1 MGFSLPSL
9 ETADQSD
16 DSDDLQPPVSF
27 PDNSNGFSDLFRLPD
42 SVVLYSG
49 DRVQPVVHDGSV
61 GSPPGSAGSTDTG
74 STQVTNTAGTG
85 LNINV
90 TYDSSVGTAPAGF
103 TNVVA
108 QVVQYFQSHFNDPVT
123 ININVGYGEVG
134 GSRLAAGALGES
146 STYLASVSYAAMTS
160 ALATDQ
166 TTAADSS
173 AVASLPG
180 SNPNGGAYWV
190 STAEGKALGLVGPS
204 TSPDG
209 YVGFTSSANIFDYNN
224 ADGVGS
230 GQYDFFGVVAHEFS
244 EVMGRILLVG
254 ATVGSSSNS
263 YVPLD
268 LLHFSSSGVHDY
280 SGSTAGYF
288 SIDNGATPL
297 NSFNTVAGGDPGD
310 WAGATTDAFNAYATT
325 GIVLPVAGTDL
336 SAMDVIGWDAGAS
349 APPPSQPDLT
359 VSNLVLNLG
368 AGATGVGFSANN
380 VGVVDAAASTTG
392 VYLSTDATITAS
404 DRLVGSSLTP
414 ALAAGASDFETASVT
429 LPTNLT
435 AGTYYL
441 GALADYSN
449 AIAEGN
455 EANNAS
461 GAVRIILGNASAN
474 NLTGTSGNDTI
485 FGLGGNDTLTGGA
498 GNDTLIG
505 GAGNDHFRFTARA
518 DGADTIVDF
527 ASGADRLDF
536 TKLAF
541 GNHLA
546 VNGLNTG
553 IVDTTHFIANDTGPT
568 TSAQEFWYDTAHQA
582 LYFDADGIGAGA
594 AIEMAQLG
602 PSVILA
608 NTDIHLI

>member
-1 MGFSLPSL
+1 MDGFSLPSF
-9 ETADQSD
+9 ETTDPSD
-16 DSDDLQPPVSF
+16 HSDDLQPAALL
-27 PDNSNGFSDLFRLPD
+27 PDNSNALSDLFRLPD

-49 DRVQPVVHDGSV
+49 DRVQPVVHSASL
-61 GSPPGSAGSTDTG
+61 GSPSGGGSSGSG
-74 STQVTNTAGTG
+74 STQVTNTATTG

-90 TYDSSVGTAPAGF
+90 TYDSSVGNAPAGF

-123 ININVGYGEVG
+123 ININVGYGEVA
-134 GSRLAAGALGES
+134 GSRLSAGALGES

-166 TTAADSS
+166 TTAADNL

-209 YVGFTSSANIFDYNN
+209 YVGFTSSAGIFDYNN

-230 GQYDFFGVVAHEFS
+230 GQYDLFGVVAHEFS
-244 EVMGRILLVG
+244 EVMGRMLLVG
-254 ATVGSSSNS
+254 ATIGSSSNS

-280 SGSTAGYF
+280 SGSTPGYF

-310 WAGATTDAFNAYATT
+310 WASGTTDAFNAYATT
-325 GIVLPVAGTDL
+325 GVVLPISNTDL
-336 SAMDVIGWDAGAS
+336 TAMDVIGWNAGAS
-349 APPPSQPDLT
+349 APPPPQPDLT

-368 AGATGVGFSANN
+368 AAATSVGFSVNN
-380 VGVVDAAASTTG
+380 VGAVDAGASTTG

-404 DRLVGSSLTP
+404 DRLVGSSSTP
-414 ALAAGASDFETASVT
+414 ALAAGASDSESASVT
-429 LPTNLT
+429 LPNLT

-441 GALADYSN
+441 GVLADSPN

-461 GAVRIILGNASAN
+461 GVVPLILGNASAN
-474 NLTGTSGNDTI
+474 TLKGTAGSDTM
-485 FGLGGNDTLTGGA
+485 FGLGGNDVIIGGG
-498 GNDTLIG
+498 GNDLLIG
-505 GAGNDHFRFTARA
+505 GAGNDHFRFTAKT
-518 DGADTIVDF
+518 DGIDTIVDF
-527 ASGADRLDF
+527 TSGVDVVEFSRA
-536 TKLAF
+536 AF

-546 VNGLNTG
+546 VNNLNTG
-553 IVDTTHFIANDTGPT
+553 ILNPTHFTLDTAPT
-568 TSAQEFWYDTAHQA
+568 TSGPVFSYLTATHT
-582 LYFDADGIGAGA
+582 LYYDADGSGAGA
-594 AIEMAQLG
+594 AVAMAQFAPDVTLH
-602 PSVILA
+602 S
-608 NTDIHLI
+608 TDIHLI